1 MPNRLKN
8 VASLHVVS
16 PHMYINPS
24 ESTYYE
30 KLLRINSHN
39 PRALYQLGLKAEKA
53 GYNTI
58 AKKYYEKSASV
69 GSYQPALGALILLK
83 QKERKVERI
92 QQQKRQEAF
101 WLLDEQDKAR
111 EGRRTRSVIQSLIVM
126 LFIYLI
132 TIVFVMGILLK

>member
-1 MPNRLKN
+1 LASKLKTT
-8 VASLHVVS
+8 ASLHVVS
-16 PHMYINPS
+16 PNIYINPN

-58 AKKYYEKSASV
+58 AKKYFEKSASV
-69 GSYQPALGALILLK
+69 GSYQPAVGALILLK
-83 QKERKVERI
+83 QKERKVEWI
-92 QQQKRQEAF
+92 QQQKREQVF
-101 WLLDEQDKAR
+101 WLLDERENAR
-111 EGRRTRSVIQSLIVM
+111 KGRRRSGMIQSLIIM

-132 TIVFVMGILLK
+132 AIMFVMGVLLK